1 MTFDELFKI
10 MINKKT
16 KPITDLKDGLK
27 KIDPKTIKH
36 GITRVREAYALLED
50 YLQQTNAEK

>member
-1 MTFDELFKI
+1 